1 MLTACSIVRRIG
13 PLGSH
18 PTLTTTYQL
27 IAHCLP
33 FAARFAHPSSLTTC
47 HSLVTC
53 PAVGACR
60 LPCLILSPLT
70 THYLPVPFRH
80 LSHTAPHLY
89 CPAPHAPLITHRT
102 PFTTHHTPLITH
114 HAPLIAYHSLISI
127 CHSLLT
133 THHSPLTTHPSRL
146 ASHDSRLPTH
156 YSPSSLMLV
165 ILHDSPRPL
174 TLTAHPSPLPLT
186 SPSCHSTPSIC
197 CSLLTTHHSTF
208 LRIANHLNMSD
219 VCRSAGAVDRGC
231 AARSTQ
237 CHALAA

>member
-1 MLTACSIVRRIG
+1 MPDSVAAHYPLHTG
-13 PLGSH
+13 PLPPLIPYCPS
-18 PTLTTTYQL
+18 PILPRTTRATHHSPHA
-27 IAHCLP
+27 IHHSP
-33 FAARFAHPSSLTTC
+33 HTPHHSPRAAD
-47 HSLVTC
+47 
-53 PAVGACR
+53 R
-60 LPCLILSPLT
+60 LPLTHIHLPL
-70 THYLPVPFRH
+70 P
-80 LSHTAPHLY
+80 
-89 CPAPHAPLITHRT
+89 
-102 PFTTHHTPLITH
+102 
-114 HAPLIAYHSLISI
+114 
-127 CHSLLT
+127 

-219 VCRSAGAVDRGC
+219 VCRSQ
-231 AARSTQ
+231 ARSIEGVLRAPPNVTRLPRDEIMISSACGDIPSLAAPARHSSVCHSPLGRQ
-237 CHALAA
+237 RIIHTDAPEPCPPDHALYHVS